1 MRIPKVSF
9 VKSVADI
16 RDLPAIKLPEIALVG
31 RSNVGKSSMINS
43 LFNQRHLAKTSSTPG
58 KTRLINY
65 FLVDE
70 TFYLVDL
77 PGYGYTKISNKI
89 TRTWEKMVTGYLVDN
104 PNLKW
109 VFLLIDS
116 RHELMNLDRQMINW
130 LTEIGI
136 PFVAVLTKCD
146 KISKNRLAVRLKQ
159 IELELA
165 VISILPYSAKLHQGR
180 DKAHEMFTNLTIN
193 V

>member
-1 MRIPKVSF
+1 MRIPKVRF

-16 RDLPAIKLPEIALVG
+16 RDIPAIQLPEIAVVG

-65 FLVDE
+65 FLVDD

-77 PGYGYTKISNKI
+77 PGYGYTKISKNI
-89 TRTWEKMVTGYLVDN
+89 TRTWEKLITGYLVNN

-116 RHELMNLDRQMINW
+116 RHDLMNLDRQMINW

-146 KISKNRLAVRLKQ
+146 KISKNRLSVRIKQ
-159 IELELA
+159 IESELV
-165 VISILPYSAKLHQGR
+165 VISILPYSAKSHQGR
-180 DKAHEMFTNLTIN
+180 EKVHEMFTNLTIN